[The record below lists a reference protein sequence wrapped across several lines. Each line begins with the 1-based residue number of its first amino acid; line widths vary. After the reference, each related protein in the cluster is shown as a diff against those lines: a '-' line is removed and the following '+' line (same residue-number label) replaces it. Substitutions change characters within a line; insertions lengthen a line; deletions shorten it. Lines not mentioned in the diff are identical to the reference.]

1 MEITIRLWG
10 SISYYLPE
18 GRGKFFLKKSVEPGT
33 TVQKVVEELDLP
45 RELYYLITV
54 NGKAIESEYVLQE
67 RDEVALF
74 QPTSGG

>member
-1 MEITIRLWG
+1 VEIEIRLWG

-33 TVQKVVEELDLP
+33 TVQKLVEELNLP
-45 RELYYLITV
+45 KQLYFLITV
-54 NGKAIESEYVLQE
+54 NGRTIESEYTLE
-67 RDEVALF
+67 EGDEVALF